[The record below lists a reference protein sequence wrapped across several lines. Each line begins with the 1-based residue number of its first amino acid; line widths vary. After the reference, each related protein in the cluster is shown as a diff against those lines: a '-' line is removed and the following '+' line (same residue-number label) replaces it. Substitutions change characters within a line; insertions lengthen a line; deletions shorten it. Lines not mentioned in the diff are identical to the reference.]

1 MLKKKL
7 LISTIIT
14 VIMLLSLANGAW
26 ATSNSETF
34 TASGE
39 LEKPLL
45 KQLSNSLNQV
55 EHHIQADKKS
65 KEITPLGFSS
75 NVRASDTFSF
85 KTSSAVDKLN
95 ITSGSVPDY
104 ISLND
109 GTDNINLSNAKISVL
124 KGTDGIAYSI
134 TNLPKVDHAKSYTLK
149 ISNSKIS
156 LDNIAFRPAN
166 FSNTDLRM
174 LNNAIHISSIDNA
187 NRSIY
192 MIPHYNVE
200 QLLAE
205 IDSTDNSIQN
215 YSVTDRS
222 GSEKRLSE
230 EIVNNDILT
239 VVAEDGT
246 IKPFTI
252 HISTLK
258 ANLQQYT
265 VGQTQDVILE
275 YTINR
280 TTPERKYLYGTLT
293 FNLPDGITA
302 SSTDTFDLIGRGF
315 VQLNDAAI
323 ASAKDYN
330 YSGRNWVRDINSNKD
345 LRTKVEIT
353 NGGKTVSIKNT
364 DFSANNGVDVTLVL
378 KNKKIPSHGGT
389 FSATFSGKAY
399 SGTPRE
405 VEYTE
410 IGTTNFNVTPNI
422 TNLVRKTDDASYNTP
437 TTVVLEADSI
447 KKKASVY
454 ASLDKGLTWVNTGA
468 VVNSQQAKLTNL
480 LPDTNYY
487 FKLVTSDGSSNMV
500 SYYSGLYD
508 VTNFGAVADATV
520 TDSAGD
526 MIRYTGTDNAAAINA
541 AIVAASKNGGGTVY
555 FKGNSNFASNSIHL
569 RSNVHLYF
577 DKNAQLIALDNID
590 SREESLN
597 YPFALG
603 QDDGHSY
610 WEDALMWGVRV
621 ENIKIIGNSAKIY
634 GNMNLYTG
642 YSDPYV
648 PGRGTKTISLKLSKN
663 IVIGGTD
670 EDHLL
675 TFEQGGWFSILTT
688 GCDNIRVQNMLL
700 PDSTSGRQRDTFNFM
715 QDNNASAYNVTTLK
729 SSNDVAKLGSDFSLG
744 FVRHVSNI
752 DIEKIVAGDIAGGNV
767 FQLGSETVGDMENI
781 TAKNL
786 SLTTNANKTGVAIW
800 VNDGSNVSNVIF
812 SDLHL
817 ENTSGGIAFGVS
829 PRFEGAGLDED
840 GSLQTAR
847 LPIGIRRPGSIS
859 NVTVDGAVLSKNAG
873 GDGAFPIVIQG
884 YKRFPSMGPA
894 GQVDVGSVGTIV
906 DGETYPVRNITIKN
920 LELTAS
926 FNPAKPAS
934 KPVLSNTTEVIAE
947 AKNGGNYRTSS
958 YPNASLFSAYGILM
972 KYVDHVTIQESSIK
986 YEDTLRND
994 RFAIVIDNG
1003 TDVNLSN
1010 LDILQGGLI
1019 GSAIQVRGN
1028 SSYNF
1033 SNIGVKAFNKNYK
1046 TQTATVFP
1054 DASGSTHFDSSVQA
1068 NLSQSYV
1075 FPSTVSDTA
1084 VDVAYTSTNINSIS
1098 GRAIDIKAGTTV
1110 GNVLDEL
1117 ISLSGVQ
1124 AISVVD
1130 GSGNAVAPI
1139 AVITTNYRLKVI
1151 SADGTKTT
1159 LLTFT
1164 IDGAVQANVSQSYDL
1179 RGMF

>member
-1 MLKKKL
+1 MLF
-7 LISTIIT
+7 
-14 VIMLLSLANGAW
+14 SLAYGAW
-26 ATSNSETF
+26 AASNPQLSD
-34 TASGE
+34 S
-39 LEKPLL
+39 L
-45 KQLSNSLNQV
+45 KQVKQDNHGQS
-55 EHHIQADKKS
+55 KK
-65 KEITPLGFSS
+65 ITPLGFSS

-85 KTSSAVDKLN
+85 KTSSTIDLLN
-95 ITSGSVPDY
+95 ITSDSVPPY
-104 ISLND
+104 ISIND
-109 GTDNINLSNAKISVL
+109 RTDNLDLSSAKINVL

-134 TNLPKVDHAKSYTLK
+134 TNLPAVDHAKSYTLQ
-149 ISNSKIS
+149 IRHSSIS
-156 LDNIAFRPAN
+156 LKKVAFKPKN
-166 FSNTDLRM
+166 SSNTDLRM
-174 LNNAIHISSIDNA
+174 LSNAIHISSIDNA
-187 NRSIY
+187 NSTIY
-192 MIPHYNVE
+192 MIPLYDVE

-205 IDSTDNSIQN
+205 IDSTDNSIQH

-222 GSEKRLSE
+222 GTEKRLSD
-230 EIVNNDILT
+230 EIENNDRLT

-246 IKPFTI
+246 SKPFTVQL
-252 HISTLK
+252 STLR

-265 VGQTQDVILE
+265 VGQTQDITLE
-275 YTINR
+275 YSINR

-293 FNLPDGITA
+293 FHLPDGITA
-302 SSTDTFDLIGRGF
+302 SSMDTFDLIGRGF

-330 YSGRNWVRDINSNKD
+330 HSGRNWVRDLNSNED
-345 LRTKVEIT
+345 LRTKVAIT
-353 NGGKTVSIKNT
+353 DGGKTVSIKDT
-364 DFSANNGVDVTLVL
+364 DFSAYNGVDVTLVL
-378 KNKKIPSHGGT
+378 KNKRIPSQGGT

-405 VEYTE
+405 ADYTE
-410 IGTTNFNVTPNI
+410 TGTANFNVTSNV
-422 TNLVRKTDDASYNTP
+422 TNLIRKAADVSYNTP
-437 TTVVLEADSI
+437 TTVVLEADSMN
-447 KKKASVY
+447 KQESVY
-454 ASLDKGLTWVNTGA
+454 ASLDKGLTWVKTGA
-468 VVNSQQAKLTNL
+468 VLKSQQATISNL
-480 LPDTNYY
+480 LPETTYY

-500 SYYSGLYD
+500 SYYSGKYD
-508 VTNFGAVADATV
+508 VTNFGAVPDAKV
-520 TDSAGD
+520 SDSAGD
-526 MIRYTGTDNAAAINA
+526 IIKYTGSDNSAAINA

-555 FKGNSNFASNSIHL
+555 FKGDSNFASNSIHL
-569 RSNVHLYF
+569 RSNVYLYF
-577 DKNAQLIALDNID
+577 DTNAQLIALDNID
-590 SREESLN
+590 SREAPLN

-603 QDDGHSY
+603 QDDGHGY

-648 PGRGTKTISLKLSKN
+648 PGSGTKTMSFKLSKN

-670 EDHLL
+670 EEHVL
-675 TFEQGGWFSILTT
+675 TIEQGGWFSILTT
-688 GCDNIRVQNMLL
+688 GCDNISVQNILL
-700 PDSTSGRQRDTFNFM
+700 PNSTSGRQRDTFNFM
-715 QDNNASAYNVTTLK
+715 QDNDASAYNITTLK

-744 FVRHVSNI
+744 FIRHVSNI

-767 FQLGSETVGDMENI
+767 FQLGSETVGDIANI

-786 SLTTNANKTGVAIW
+786 TLTTNANKTGVAIW
-800 VNDGSNVSNVIF
+800 VNDGSNVSNVTL

-847 LPIGIRRPGSIS
+847 LPLGVRRPGSIS

-884 YKRFPSMGPA
+884 YKRFPSTGSA

-958 YPNASLFSAYGILM
+958 YPNASSFPAYGILL
-972 KYVDHVTIQESSIK
+972 KYVDHVTIQDSSIK
-986 YEDTLRND
+986 YEDNLRND
-994 RFAIVIDNG
+994 RFAIVVDNG

-1010 LDILQGGLI
+1010 LNILQGGLI
-1019 GSAIQVRGN
+1019 GSAVQVRGT
-1028 SSYNF
+1028 SSYHF
-1033 SNIGVKAFNKNYK
+1033 SNIAINTFNKNYK

-1054 DASGSTHFDSSVQA
+1054 DANGSTNFDSSVQA

-1075 FPSTVSDTA
+1075 FPSIVSDAA
-1084 VDVAYTSTNINSIS
+1084 VDIAYTSTHINSIS
-1098 GRAIDIKAGTTV
+1098 GRVIDIKAGTTV

-1117 ISLSGVQ
+1117 ISLDGVQ
-1124 AISVVD
+1124 TISVVD
-1130 GSGNAVAPI
+1130 GSGNAVASTED
-1139 AVITTNYRLKVI
+1139 ITTDHSLKVI
-1151 SADGTKTT
+1151 SADGTKTIV
-1159 LLTFT
+1159 LPFS
-1164 IDGAVQANVSQSYDL
+1164 IEGAVTSGTDVDRVSL
-1179 RGMF
+1179 HEVA

>member
-1 MLKKKL
+1 MKNQGKRLV
-7 LISTIIT
+7 STIIAL
-14 VIMLLSLANGAW
+14 IMLFSLACSAW
-26 ATSNSETF
+26 AE
-34 TASGE
+34 
-39 LEKPLL
+39 
-45 KQLSNSLNQV
+45 SNSLTSG
-55 EHHIQADKKS
+55 KS
-65 KEITPLGFSS
+65 KRITPLGFSS

-85 KTSSAVDKLN
+85 KTSSAKDKLN

-104 ISLND
+104 ISIND
-109 GTDNINLSNAKISVL
+109 GTKNINLSNAKISLL
-124 KGTDGIAYSI
+124 KGTDGTAYSI
-134 TNLPKVDHAKSYTLK
+134 TNLPTVDKAKSYTLK
-149 ISNSKIS
+149 ISKSKNS
-156 LDNIAFRPAN
+156 LDKIAFKPAN
-166 FSNTDLRM
+166 SSNTDLKV
-174 LNNAIHISSIDNA
+174 LHNAIHISSIDNA
-187 NRSIY
+187 NSSIY
-192 MIPHYNVE
+192 MIPQYNVE

-215 YSVTDRS
+215 YSVTDSS
-222 GSEKRLSE
+222 GSEKRLSD

-239 VVAEDGT
+239 VVAEDRT
-246 IKPFTI
+246 SKKFTI

-265 VGQTQDVILE
+265 VGQTQDIILE
-275 YTINR
+275 YSINR

-330 YSGRNWVRDINSNKD
+330 HSGRNWVRDINSNED

-364 DFSANNGVDVTLVL
+364 DFSAYNGVDVILVL
-378 KNKKIPSHGGT
+378 KNKTIPSQGGT

-405 VEYTE
+405 VDYTE
-410 IGTTNFNVTPNI
+410 TGTTNFNVTSNV
-422 TNLVRKTDDASYNTP
+422 TNLVRKADDVSYNTP

-447 KKKASVY
+447 NKQASVY

-468 VVNSQQAKLTNL
+468 VLNSQQAILTNL

-500 SYYSGLYD
+500 SYYSGIYD

-526 MIRYTGTDNAAAINA
+526 IIRYTGTDNSAAINA

-569 RSNVHLYF
+569 RSNVYLYF
-577 DKNAQLIALDNID
+577 DKNSQLIALDNID
-590 SREESLN
+590 SREDSLN

-603 QDDGHSY
+603 QDDGHGY

-621 ENIKIIGNSAKIY
+621 ENIKILGNSAKFY

-642 YSDPYV
+642 YSSPYV
-648 PGRGTKTISLKLSKN
+648 PGKGTKTISLKLSKN

-670 EDHLL
+670 EDNVL
-675 TFEQGGWFSILTT
+675 TFEQGGWFSINST

-700 PDSTSGRQRDTFNFM
+700 PNSTSGRQRDTFNFM
-715 QDNNASAYNVTTLK
+715 QNNDASAYNVTTLK

-752 DIEKIVAGDIAGGNV
+752 NIEKIVAGDIAGGNV
-767 FQLGSETVGDMENI
+767 FQLGSETVGDIENI

-800 VNDGSNVSNVIF
+800 VNDGSNVSNVVL
-812 SDLHL
+812 SDLDL

-829 PRFEGAGLDED
+829 PRFESSGFDED
-840 GSLQTAR
+840 GIFQTSR
-847 LPIGIRRPGSIS
+847 LPLGIRRPGSIS

-884 YKRFPSMGPA
+884 YKRFPSTGSA

-906 DGETYPVRNITIKN
+906 DGETYPVSNITFKN
-920 LELTAS
+920 LDLTAS
-926 FNPAKPAS
+926 FNPAKTAS
-934 KPVLSNTTEVIAE
+934 MPVLSNTTKVIAE

-958 YPNASLFSAYGILM
+958 YANASLFPAYGILM
-972 KYVDHVTIQESSIK
+972 KYVDNVTIQDSSIK
-986 YEDTLRND
+986 YEDALRND

-1019 GSAIQVRGN
+1019 GSAIQVRGT

-1033 SNIGVKAFNKNYK
+1033 SNIGVKTFNKNYK
-1046 TQTATVFP
+1046 TQTATVYP
-1054 DASGSTHFDSSVQA
+1054 NANGNSNFDSSVEA

-1075 FPSTVSDTA
+1075 FPSIVSDTA
-1084 VDVAYTSTNINSIS
+1084 VDIAYTSTHINSVS
-1098 GRAIDIKAGTTV
+1098 GSAIDIKVGTTV
-1110 GNVLDEL
+1110 GDVLGEL
-1117 ISLSGVQ
+1117 ISLNGVQ
-1124 AISVVD
+1124 TISVID
-1130 GSGNAVAPI
+1130 GSGNAVASTV
-1139 AVITTNYRLKVI
+1139 VITTGNSLKVI

-1159 LLTFT
+1159 SLPFT
-1164 IDGAVQANVSQSYDL
+1164 IDGAVQANLLQSYGFPIITSGTDVD
-1179 RGMF
+1179 RGSLPDAA